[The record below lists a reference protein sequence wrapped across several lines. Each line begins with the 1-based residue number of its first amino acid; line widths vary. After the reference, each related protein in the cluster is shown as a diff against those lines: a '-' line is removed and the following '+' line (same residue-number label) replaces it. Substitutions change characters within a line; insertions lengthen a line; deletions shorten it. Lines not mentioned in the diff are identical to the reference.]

1 VLLSCDG
8 AVYQF
13 KEGYVRTSSE
23 PYTLDEANFDQ
34 IYVHLTNNA
43 VQKYSKSYGKFEEA
57 NIVSVQVLADELA
70 ATFKMSPSQF
80 KEKLYDLSQQIIID
94 SIQAAKHLLKFHK
107 NSFELVGYDLM
118 IINLD

>member
-1 VLLSCDG
+1 M
-8 AVYQF
+8 
-13 KEGYVRTSSE
+13 RTSSE

-70 ATFKMSPSQF
+70 PTF
-80 KEKLYDLSQQIIID
+80 
-94 SIQAAKHLLKFHK
+94 
-107 NSFELVGYDLM
+107 
-118 IINLD
+118 